1 MPAGQKKNQSVK
13 NKPVI
18 AIAGASG
25 YIGKAFWN
33 RNYGKYN
40 LRAIGRSLKS
50 FDSREGEIVKAD
62 LYSMRQAEQALEGA
76 QTAIYLVH
84 SMMPSTR
91 LNQGSFSDTDLI
103 LADNFARA
111 AKKAKV
117 KHIIYVGGII
127 PPGSNELSLHLAS
140 RLEVERVLAST
151 GIPVTVLRA
160 GLIIGQGGSSYI
172 MVEKLV
178 RRLPLMLCPSW
189 TSSLSEPVS
198 LDDLIDSIEFSIQK
212 PNRKSGEQNRKILN
226 VVGPDRLS
234 YIQLMRMMARVLGRK
249 RAFLSV
255 PFFSPGLSV
264 LWVRL
269 FTGSSR
275 ELVKPLVQS
284 LKHDMIADTNRFEGS
299 VRLYDAMSG
308 AVSKRLKKP
317 ADTARSVQRISLPE
331 GTDAELLAET
341 YPVWL
346 SRKLRPV
353 LKVIKNGHVYSICW
367 RFPEVELLQLTRSVE
382 RSNHDRQLLYVTGG
396 ILSREKTSGRLEFR
410 IVLNG
415 RYALAAL
422 HDFVPALP
430 WYIYSWTQAR
440 VHLWVMNSFGR
451 YVASPAFSKLLIR

>member
-1 MPAGQKKNQSVK
+1 MPAGKNNAGV
-13 NKPVI
+13 NRRPII
-18 AIAGASG
+18 ALAGASG

-62 LYSMRQAEQALEGA
+62 LYSMLQAERALEGVH
-76 QTAIYLVH
+76 TAVYLVH
-84 SMMPSTR
+84 SMMPSAR
-91 LNQGSFSDTDLI
+91 LNQGSFADTDLI
-103 LADNFARA
+103 LADNFARS

-127 PPGSNELSLHLAS
+127 PPGTSELSLHLAS
-140 RLEVERVLAST
+140 RLEVERVLAGT

-178 RRLPLMLCPSW
+178 RRLPVMLCPSW

-198 LDDLIDSIEFSIQK
+198 LDDLIDSIEFAIQK
-212 PNRKSGEQNRKILN
+212 PNKSKGDENRKVLN

-249 RAFLSV
+249 RAFISV
-255 PFFSPGLSV
+255 PLFSPGLSV

-284 LKHDMIADTNRFEGS
+284 LKHDMIADTDRYEGT
-299 VRLYDAMSG
+299 VRLYDAMAG

-317 ADTARSVQRISLPE
+317 ADTARSIQRISLPP
-331 GTDAELLAET
+331 GTHAEFLAEI

-353 LKVIKNGHVYSICW
+353 LKVKKDGHVYSICW
-367 RFPEVELLQLTRSVE
+367 RFPEIELLQLTRSAE
-382 RSNHDRQLLYVTGG
+382 RSGYDRQLLYVTGG
-396 ILSREKTSGRLEFR
+396 ILSREKTRGRLEFR
-410 IVLNG
+410 TVLDG

-430 WYIYSWTQAR
+430 WYIYSWTQAK
-440 VHLWVMNSFGR
+440 VHLWVMNAFGR
-451 YVASPAFSKLLIR
+451 YIASQTSTDG